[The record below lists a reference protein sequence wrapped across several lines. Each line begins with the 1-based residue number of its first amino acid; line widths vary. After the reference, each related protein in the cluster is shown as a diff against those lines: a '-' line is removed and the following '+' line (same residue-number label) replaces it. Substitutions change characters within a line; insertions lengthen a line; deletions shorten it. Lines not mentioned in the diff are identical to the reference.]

1 MKKYHFSF
9 KLLYRKDCLI
19 LPSNHLQMKVIFFI
33 TLILTITFRPLLPII
48 AYTINYDRIIS
59 DLCEN
64 REKPELLCNGFCYI
78 KKESNKEK
86 SNSLNDKYEKNF
98 IKIYEALII
107 NNDKLLLNY
116 ILKYSESIKFEYYK
130 VIVSNG
136 LITKVFHPPICTF
149 I

>member
-1 MKKYHFSF
+1 
-9 KLLYRKDCLI
+9 
-19 LPSNHLQMKVIFFI
+19 MKVIFFI

-86 SNSLNDKYEKNF
+86 SNSSNDKYEKNF

-130 VIVSNG
+130 VIVSNER
-136 LITKVFHPPICTF
+136 ITKIFHPPSYTF
-149 I
+149 IFA